1 MKIDRGV
8 FEKGVLKYFLAVKID
23 IKSQMTSSCLTF
35 DLQYN
40 HRIQRFNIYK
50 VLALVMPMSKYQV
63 STMKLTEI
71 ILFLMKEC
79 ELQEYQIHVIQM
91 YKFKLPQIHIISIF
105 LSL

>member
-8 FEKGVLKYFLAVKID
+8 FEKRVLKYFLAVKID

-40 HRIQRFNIYK
+40 HRIQHKLYK
-50 VLALVMPMSKYQV
+50 VMALVMPMSKYQV

-71 ILFLMKEC
+71 ILFSMKEC